1 MNIVTSSL
9 QDGSTL
15 RLLAKCVSGSCP
27 TVWVADSD
35 LAGTTTAVVQGY
47 VVSPERAGIDLPEG
61 ELLVE
66 VPISLLTEAVRNL
79 NERQRHQD
87 DPREA

>member
-1 MNIVTSSL
+1 VTSSL
-9 QDGSTL
+9 PAGSAL
-15 RLLAKCVSGSCP
+15 SPLAKCVSGNCP

-35 LAGTTTAVVQGY
+35 LSETAIAVVQGY

-79 NERQRHQD
+79 NERQRPQD
-87 DPREA
+87 TLKEA